1 MSFSEDLVVRGVVML
16 FAGCS
21 SCRSITALW
30 CAGQF
35 MPHMPTPVEPSP
47 TGPFCRFCGQMPPVF
62 TCMVC
67 GTRQGLFVPGMA
79 APPSAGQ
86 AAPLV
91 APAVEAPPG
100 ASEGEVHG
108 QLRSYVSEFVT
119 SLGKGVGQE
128 LGQSMGA
135 WMR

>member
-1 MSFSEDLVVRGVVML
+1 ML
-16 FAGCS
+16 HPS
-21 SCRSITALW
+21 
-30 CAGQF
+30 
-35 MPHMPTPVEPSP
+35 TPVEPSP
-47 TGPFCRFCGQMPPVF
+47 MGPYCRFCGRMPPIF

-67 GTRQGLFVPGMA
+67 GTTQGLLVPGMA
-79 APPSAGQ
+79 APQVPAGA

-108 QLRSYVSEFVT
+108 QLSSFVSEFVT
-119 SLGKGVGQE
+119 SVGKGVGQE

>member
-1 MSFSEDLVVRGVVML
+1 ML
-16 FAGCS
+16 FVGCS
-21 SCRSITALW
+21 SCRSVAPLW

-35 MPHMPTPVEPSP
+35 MPHMPTPVEASP
-47 TGPFCRFCGQMPPVF
+47 TGPFCRFCGQMPPIF

-67 GTRQGLFVPGMA
+67 GTRQGLLVPGMA
-79 APPSAGQ
+79 APPVPAGS

-100 ASEGEVHG
+100 ASEGQVHS
-108 QLRSYVSEFVT
+108 QLSSFVSDFV
-119 SLGKGVGQE
+119 SSVGKGVGQE
-128 LGQSMGA
+128 FGQSMSA